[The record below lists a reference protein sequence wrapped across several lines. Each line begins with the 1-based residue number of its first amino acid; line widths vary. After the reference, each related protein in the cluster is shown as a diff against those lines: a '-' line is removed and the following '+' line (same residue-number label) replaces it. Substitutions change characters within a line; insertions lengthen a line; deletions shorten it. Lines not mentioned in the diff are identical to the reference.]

1 MTSFFPEPQ
10 EAPAAGPVGPRGPE
24 AGANGL
30 VAAGAPVTR
39 PVAPATSRWT
49 SSATTFGPVGR
60 MVGTVLLLAVGVWL
74 AVFALVGAA
83 VWWFVIVPW
92 ALRDLWR
99 PGRR

>member
-1 MTSFFPEPQ
+1 VPGGPQ
-10 EAPAAGPVGPRGPE
+10 VPG

-30 VAAGAPVTR
+30 VAAGSPLIRPAAP
-39 PVAPATSRWT
+39 PSSRW
-49 SSATTFGPVGR
+49 SRSATTFGPVGR
-60 MVGTVLLLAVGVWL
+60 MVGTVLLLTVGVWL

-83 VWWFVIVPW
+83 VWWFVVVPW